1 MKRLHVGAPLA
12 VMGVLVACAQLK
24 DLPERSVEYL
34 KERGSKNVTTV
45 GDNAITAVEHG
56 DLGRSATFSMEQEFR
71 LGKSI
76 AANVLTRLGAHALD
90 PEHPVARYLRDVG
103 AVVALAAAERGAPE
117 DRPYPMKGYR
127 FIVVEAAQVNAVG
140 MPGGFVAVTTGALR
154 AARSEDE
161 LAAIV
166 AHEIAHVQRGHAM
179 SPVERAR
186 QQEHMTSTLLAGT
199 DDVVHVF
206 FSKVVTLGA
215 DFVLDKGCG
224 KANELAADA
233 FAAQILEDAGYD
245 PGALSRFLS
254 RLQGR
259 AAEGGF
265 FSSHP
270 PASERLAALGER
282 PRAATAS
289 DGEVRRLAR
298 FEAQVRDLP

>member
-1 MKRLHVGAPLA
+1 MNRARVGAPLV
-12 VMGVLVACAQLK
+12 VMSVLVACAQLK
-24 DLPERSVEYL
+24 DLPGRSTEYL
-34 KERGSKNVTTV
+34 KEHGRKNVTTV
-45 GDNAITAVEHG
+45 AENAVTAAEHG
-56 DLGRSATFSMEQEFR
+56 DLGRRATFSMEQEFR

-76 AANVLTRLGAHALD
+76 AANVLARLGGRTLE

-103 AVVALAAAERGAPE
+103 AVVALAAADQGAPE

-127 FIVVEAAQVNAVG
+127 FLVVEAEQVNAVG

-186 QQEHMTSTLLAGT
+186 QQENMTSTLLAGT
-199 DDVVHVF
+199 DDVVHLF

-233 FAAQILEDAGYD
+233 FAAQILENAGYD
-245 PGALSRFLS
+245 PEALSRFLS

-265 FSSHP
+265 FSRHP
-270 PASERLAALGER
+270 PASERLAALMAR

-289 DGEVRRLAR
+289 DGEAGRLAR
-298 FEAQVRDLP
+298 FEAQARELP